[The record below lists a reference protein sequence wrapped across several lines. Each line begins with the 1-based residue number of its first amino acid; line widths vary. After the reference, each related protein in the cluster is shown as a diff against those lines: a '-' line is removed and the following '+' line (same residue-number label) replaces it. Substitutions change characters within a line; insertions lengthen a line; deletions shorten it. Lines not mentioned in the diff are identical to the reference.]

1 MRELAR
7 EIGSKKRLLL
17 LLDYDGTLVPFK
29 PGQARTQSRFMRGP
43 CASSL
48 NARGATSVPR
58 GNAQARSQRPPP
70 ALSELLRRLSLRL
83 ARACV
88 RAWSA

>member
-29 PGQARTQSRFMRGP
+29 PGQARTRDSCVGRF
-43 CASSL
+43 ASSL
-48 NARGATSVPR
+48 NARGATCRVACAGAEPAAATGVVRAPAATVP
-58 GNAQARSQRPPP
+58 QAC
-70 ALSELLRRLSLRL
+70 